1 MAFPRWGGVLP
12 PIPPK
17 GPKCSPP
24 RSPPLWG
31 GAIEI
36 FILENSGSAP
46 PQAPKTPPH
55 LDYFGAKS
63 PHLCRS
69 TPKSAICSP
78 PLWGGAAHFFKKA
91 SKTRDVT
98 APPQAPKSPPHFT
111 QSPPH
116 LCRSFG
122 GRCSP
127 PRVPGW
133 GGDSPPFS
141 LLPPTVGGT
150 EHPYSRLCLLGVPCL
165 VPKPT

>member
-1 MAFPRWGGVLP
+1 MPVCAHTALSVGV
-12 PIPPK
+12 
-17 GPKCSPP
+17 
-24 RSPPLWG
+24 
-31 GAIEI
+31 
-36 FILENSGSAP
+36 FIGLSQMGGSAP
-46 PQAPKTPPH
+46 PHPPQGPQMLPPTLPPTVGGSHRNFHFGKFWKCSPQAPKTPPP
-55 LDYFGAKS
+55 FGLFWSKV
-63 PHLCRS
+63 PPTVGGS
-69 TPKSAICSP
+69 TPKSVICSP

-150 EHPYSRLCLLGVPCL
+150 EHP
-165 VPKPT
+165 

>member
-46 PQAPKTPPH
+46 PQAPKTPPP
-55 LDYFGAKS
+55 FGLFWSKVPPICVGAPQNRRFAPPTVGGSSTFFQKS
-63 PHLCRS
+63 FKNQRCD
-69 TPKSAICSP
+69 CSP
-78 PLWGGAAHFFKKA
+78 PSPKK
-91 SKTRDVT
+91 S
-98 APPQAPKSPPHFT
+98 PHFT

-122 GRCSP
+122 GEMLP
-127 PRVPGW
+127 PKGSRVGGRVPPIFAAPPHC
-133 GGDSPPFS
+133 GGD
-141 LLPPTVGGT
+141 
-150 EHPYSRLCLLGVPCL
+150 
-165 VPKPT
+165 

>member
-12 PIPPK
+12 P
-17 GPKCSPP
+17 SPP
-24 RSPPLWG
+24 RAPNAPPHAPPHCGGEPSKFSFWKILEVLPPKLQNSPPFGLFWSKVPPTVG
-31 GAIEI
+31 G
-36 FILENSGSAP
+36 
-46 PQAPKTPPH
+46 
-55 LDYFGAKS
+55 
-63 PHLCRS
+63 S

-122 GRCSP
+122 GEMLP
-127 PRVPGW
+127 PKGSRVGGRLPPIFAAPPHC
-133 GGDSPPFS
+133 GGD
-141 LLPPTVGGT
+141 
-150 EHPYSRLCLLGVPCL
+150 
-165 VPKPT
+165 